1 MGSSCKRGQAGAN
14 TLFVTAGGAGY
25 KTMHPPRLKLVWTRT
40 FSFGIGLSSP
50 VPKTTLQIERAEV
63 AMRKLLAWGFAGVLV
78 ASLAV
83 ANARA
88 GDDDEDTPEKPAPR
102 PFIRWSRY
110 FAGMNASTQPKPEPP
125 KPAAKKKETSKKPA
139 ETAKPKPAV
148 DEAAAAR
155 VQEEATLMRRLEVCD
170 KLKEIALR
178 TNDNALFRKAEVLD
192 EQARAAYAQRTAMA
206 RGGRFETDE
215 KTVEKYL
222 SSAPPLN
229 APAPESTA
237 HTVSVRDAAGRAE
250 LKEGER

>member
-1 MGSSCKRGQAGAN
+1 MRN
-14 TLFVTAGGAGY
+14 LLRTLL
-25 KTMHPPRLKLVWTRT
+25 P
-40 FSFGIGLSSP
+40 
-50 VPKTTLQIERAEV
+50 
-63 AMRKLLAWGFAGVLV
+63 WGFAGLFIV
-78 ASLAV
+78 SLAV

-88 GDDDEDTPEKPAPR
+88 GDDDEEAAEKPAPR
-102 PFIRWSRY
+102 PFIRWSHY
-110 FAGMNASTQPKPEPP
+110 FAGMNASTQPKPEPA
-125 KPAAKKKETSKKPA
+125 KPAKKKEAAKKPA
-139 ETAKPKPAV
+139 EAAKPKPAV
-148 DEAAAAR
+148 DEAAVAR

-192 EQARAAYAQRTAMA
+192 EQARAAYAQRTATA

-237 HTVSVRDAAGRAE
+237 HTVSARDAAGRAE